1 MHVIVTKEYFVTRE
15 NFYDEFLSK
24 SKDTKTM
31 HLLYLVTAVK
41 SKSLEF

>member
-1 MHVIVTKEYFVTRE
+1 MHIVVTKYFVIRE
-15 NFYDEFLSK
+15 KFYDEFLSK

-31 HLLYLVTAVK
+31 HLLYLTPAAK